1 MSRTWANGGPPFLN
15 ADNLNALEADVTTA
29 LGVPDAALAARV
41 VTGATATALN
51 ATYGLANPTLT
62 VTYNTDG
69 TVAST
74 VENGVTTTFTYNTD
88 GTVHT
93 QTRAGVTKTFTYDGN
108 GNVTG
113 AS

>member
-51 ATYGLANPTLT
+51 ATYAP
-62 VTYNTDG
+62 
-69 TVAST
+69 
-74 VENGVTTTFTYNTD
+74 
-88 GTVHT
+88 
-93 QTRAGVTKTFTYDGN
+93 
-108 GNVTG
+108 VTG
-113 AS
+113 SPNYDPAGEALVNALIFGGK